1 MSFVVMLM
9 CLEGVL
15 GEDQNNEEKRQLHVS
30 ERRVGSGYPWVLANL
45 AGSCHVVLVIMF
57 APKRY

>member
-1 MSFVVMLM
+1 MLM

-45 AGSCHVVLVIMF
+45 AGSYHVVLVIMF